1 MFRTREE
8 IEQFEAAWLAPYAC
22 HSARS
27 RGRDFPSE
35 PHPYRTEFQKDRD
48 RIIHTTAYRRL
59 QYKTQVFVYY
69 EGDYY
74 RTRLTHTNEAAQIG
88 RTMARALR
96 VNEDLTEAI
105 TLAHDL
111 GHAPFGHA
119 GEEALDR
126 LMRERLVRA
135 GQPANPGH
143 GFNHT
148 VQTLRLVERLEK
160 RWPGFEGLN
169 LTWETREGIAKHA
182 TEYDSVS
189 QEFAR
194 RFAPGQRG
202 SLEAQ
207 LVNFAD
213 ELTYTAHDLDDG
225 LRSELLSPDM
235 PELQRLD
242 LWQRIRAE
250 IEDPWSEL
258 TRHRLIRALI
268 DLLVTDLIRTS
279 AANLDAAQ
287 PQSPDDVRRQSANLV
302 DVSPTMQAEVRELKD
317 FLYQYMYYHWRV
329 VRMKIKAER
338 AIAALFE
345 AFEADPRQLPPET
358 RLRVEQVLATE
369 GTAPFPVR
377 ASRAICDY
385 IAGMTDRFALQ
396 EYERMFSPF
405 ERA

>member
-1 MFRTREE
+1 MFRTRQE

-22 HSARS
+22 RSATS
-27 RGRDFPSE
+27 RGRDFPSQ

-48 RIIHTTAYRRL
+48 RIIHTTAFRRL

-74 RTRLTHTNEAAQIG
+74 RTRLTHTQEAAQIG

-126 LMRERLVRA
+126 LMRQRLARA
-135 GQPANPGH
+135 GQPAGRGQ

-169 LTWETREGIAKHA
+169 LTWETREGIVKHT
-182 TEYDSVS
+182 TEYDCVGE
-189 QEFAR
+189 EFTR

-207 LVNFAD
+207 IVNFAD

-235 PELQRLD
+235 PELQRLA

-250 IEDPWSEL
+250 VNDPWSEL
-258 TRHRLIRALI
+258 TRHRLIRTLI
-268 DLLVTDLIRTS
+268 DLPVTDLIRTS
-279 AANLDAAQ
+279 ATHLDAIR
-287 PQSPDDVRRQSANLV
+287 PQSPDDVRRQPAHLV
-302 DVSPTMQAEVRELKD
+302 DISPAMQAEVHELKD
-317 FLYQYMYYHWRV
+317 FLYQYMYSHWRV
-329 VRMKIKAER
+329 VRMKTKAER
-338 AIAALFE
+338 VIAELFE

-369 GTAPFPVR
+369 GPSPFPVR

-396 EYERMFSPF
+396 EYERMFNPHT
-405 ERA
+405 RT